1 MFVMRKLL
9 FIGILGIMFAEGAMA
24 LDAKDIANL
33 KRNGVQ
39 DSTIINMVRT
49 TKLSRPLTPQEVVFL
64 NANGVSAPLLDFLTR
79 PESSAIQPVSAPM
92 ASTPV
97 SCPPP
102 CPTPAPVVVESPT
115 YVVSSPTY
123 VVGPRYAYRP
133 YYRPYYRS
141 YSRPYNFG
149 FYYGRGG
156 GYRHYRGYRG
166 GWGGGWGRW

>member
-1 MFVMRKLL
+1 MFAMRKLL
-9 FIGILGIMFAEGAMA
+9 FIGVLGIVFAECAMA

-79 PESSAIQPVSAPM
+79 PESSAIQPVSVPM

-102 CPTPAPVVVESPT
+102 APVAAAPVYVESPT

-123 VVGPRYAYRP
+123 VVRPRYAYRP
-133 YYRPYYRS
+133 YYGSYY
-141 YSRPYNFG
+141 RPYNSFG

-156 GYRHYRGYRG
+156 GYRHHRGYRG